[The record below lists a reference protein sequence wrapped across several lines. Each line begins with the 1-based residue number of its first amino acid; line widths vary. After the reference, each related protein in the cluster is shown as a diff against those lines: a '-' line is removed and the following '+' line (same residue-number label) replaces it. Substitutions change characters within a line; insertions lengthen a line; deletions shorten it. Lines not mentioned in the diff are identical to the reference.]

1 MNRFRNVSIAL
12 CGLVLWVTA
21 LSGCGTKPEAP
32 ADSSAAR
39 ETVSTEPTVSEM
51 AEPMVSTES
60 ETTAEETT
68 MTEKTTAEKVEPAKP
83 TVLVVYFSATG
94 TTKGVALKIA
104 ALTKAD
110 VYEIVPEQPYTE
122 ADLNYHD
129 SQSRTTLE
137 QNDPSVRP
145 QIHGELPSLKG
156 YTTVYLGY
164 PIWWGDAPRILSTFV
179 ESLRFD
185 GITVVPFCTSGG
197 SGIGRSE
204 RDLETLAKSGN
215 WRNGQRF
222 ESSVSEADLQTWIQ
236 SVK

>member
-12 CGLVLWVTA
+12 CGLVLWVVA

-39 ETVSTEPTVSEM
+39 ETVSTEPTASEPV
-51 AEPMVSTES
+51 EPTVSTGS
-60 ETTAEETT
+60 ETTTEETASAG
-68 MTEKTTAEKVEPAKP
+68 ESQSAKP

-110 VYEIVPEQPYTE
+110 VYEIVPEKPYSE

-129 SQSRTTLE
+129 SKSRTTLE

-185 GITVVPFCTSGG
+185 GVTVVPFCTSGG
-197 SGIGRSE
+197 SGIGRSG

>member
-12 CGLVLWVTA
+12 CGLVLWVAA
-21 LSGCGTKPEAP
+21 LSGCGTKPEVP
-32 ADSSAAR
+32 VDSSAAR
-39 ETVSTEPTVSEM
+39 ETVSSEPTASEPV
-51 AEPMVSTES
+51 EPAVSTES
-60 ETTAEETT
+60 ETTEETASAK
-68 MTEKTTAEKVEPAKP
+68 KTTAEEAKPSKP
-83 TVLVVYFSATG
+83 TVLVVYFSAMG

-110 VYEIVPEQPYTE
+110 VYEIVPEQPYSE

-129 SQSRTTLE
+129 SKSRTTLE

-185 GITVVPFCTSGG
+185 GVTVVPFCTSGG
-197 SGIGRSE
+197 SGIGRSG
-204 RDLETLAKSGN
+204 RDLETLAKSGD

>member
-1 MNRFRNVSIAL
+1 MNRFRSISA
-12 CGLVLWVTA
+12 VLWLCLFVFVF
-21 LSGCGTKPEAP
+21 SGCGTKPETPVESPTAQ
-32 ADSSAAR
+32 
-39 ETVSTEPTVSEM
+39 ETSEVSTEAATP
-51 AEPMVSTES
+51 
-60 ETTAEETT
+60 TAESASAT
-68 MTEKTTAEKVEPAKP
+68 VEPATVEEPTKIDAATAEP
-83 TVLVVYFSATG
+83 ASAKSTVLVVYFSPTG

-110 VYEIVPEQPYTE
+110 VYEIVPEKPYSE

-129 SQSRTTLE
+129 SKSRTTLE

-185 GITVVPFCTSGG
+185 GVTVVPFCTSGG
-197 SGIGRSE
+197 SGIGRSG
-204 RDLETLAKSGN
+204 RDLEMLAKSGN

-222 ESSVSEADLQTWIQ
+222 ESSVSEANLQTWIQ